1 MKNSLN
7 IINTYKFLKFFSR
20 NLNSIFVPILIF
32 QTTNSLFFAFTYLAL
47 TSLFMII
54 FNLIFKKIIIK
65 NLKFIL
71 FLSTIIFIIM
81 QILLIFNNINIIL
94 YSLILGFLS
103 GMDNVLTM
111 SPIDYM
117 YNICEKSDKTPNLR
131 NTLIIEII
139 STALAPIIG
148 GIILSY
154 LGILYNAILACIF
167 SIIPTIII
175 ICLLKNLKLQEI
187 KKQINQ
193 MSVIKNSN
201 LRVSLLKKQF
211 IKSKYKYFPV
221 FLSVSLM
228 FTIGILIR
236 MNLSWGLYLN
246 ALNIEFV
253 TIGLLSGIISLGQ
266 ILFTLI
272 TYKMQIRYNTLSIV
286 IISATLITVSYL
298 TRIYIYNYIFLYITT
313 IIISVLYPF
322 LYQPIKKNYMQTLKN
337 FKSKSILYM
346 DEFVKQIGCLFIS
359 LIGLILSTKSIL
371 GMQIMFIVGC
381 IFIFIS
387 PVLYYLQIKINKKTK
402 QNIFFQNNLTNNK

>member
-1 MKNSLN
+1 
-7 IINTYKFLKFFSR
+7 
-20 NLNSIFVPILIF
+20 
-32 QTTNSLFFAFTYLAL
+32 
-47 TSLFMII
+47 
-54 FNLIFKKIIIK
+54 
-65 NLKFIL
+65 
-71 FLSTIIFIIM
+71 
-81 QILLIFNNINIIL
+81 
-94 YSLILGFLS
+94 
-103 GMDNVLTM
+103 
-111 SPIDYM
+111 
-117 YNICEKSDKTPNLR
+117 
-131 NTLIIEII
+131 
-139 STALAPIIG
+139 
-148 GIILSY
+148 
-154 LGILYNAILACIF
+154 
-167 SIIPTIII
+167 
-175 ICLLKNLKLQEI
+175 
-187 KKQINQ
+187 
-193 MSVIKNSN
+193 
-201 LRVSLLKKQF
+201 
-211 IKSKYKYFPV
+211 
-221 FLSVSLM
+221 M

-402 QNIFFQNNLTNNK
+402 